1 VSKVATMRIGIAL
14 LCAAAAV
21 LIVVILTASDYRDE
35 SGRAIAFAIA
45 IAFATLT
52 ASAGSNLIDRQPG
65 IAPIGYLTILA
76 GVVFLVASANLIWSD
91 SVLTSEGAGQAVVY
105 TLIGAF
111 ALGSTSALFAGHD
124 DADPDSVKLVRVG
137 TVMALWALAITG
149 IADVQASGDRTDPR
163 QVGITAVLFGLGAL
177 VLPLLCRVER

>member
-1 VSKVATMRIGIAL
+1 MRIGIAL

-35 SGRAIAFAIA
+35 SGKAIGFAIA
-45 IAFATLT
+45 IAFVSLT

-65 IAPIGYLTILA
+65 IAPIGYLTILV
-76 GVVFLVASANLIWSD
+76 GVAFLIASANLIWND
-91 SVLTSEGAGQAVVY
+91 SVLSNGGAAQAVEY

-111 ALGSTSALFAGHD
+111 ALGATSALLAGHKD
-124 DADPDSVKLVRVG
+124 TDPDSVKLVRAG

-149 IADVQASGDRTDPR
+149 IADIQASGDRTDPR

-177 VLPLLCRVER
+177 VLPLLSRVER